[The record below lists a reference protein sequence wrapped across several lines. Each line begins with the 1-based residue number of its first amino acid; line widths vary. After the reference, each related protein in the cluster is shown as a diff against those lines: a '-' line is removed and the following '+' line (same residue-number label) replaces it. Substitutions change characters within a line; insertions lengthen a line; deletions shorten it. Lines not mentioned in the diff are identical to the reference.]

1 MPWLIG
7 IDEAGYGPNLGPLV
21 MTLVACRAPAA
32 DADLWHCLQAC
43 VRRHGEADDGRLMV
57 ADSKLVHV
65 GARGLAGLERGA
77 LAAFAADGLDGLT
90 LHHLVERLAP
100 DDVSQLRAEPWY
112 GGESALPMQ
121 AEPDTLATDA
131 RLWYEA
137 SATAELEW
145 GFCRSVI
152 VCAPRF
158 NDLVDRWD
166 SKAAVLGLS
175 LAQLLRACLGAT
187 RAEPAYVVI
196 DKLGGRNQYSALLQE
211 VCGAGL
217 VQTEC
222 EGRACSRYR
231 VGGLDRPLR
240 VTFEPRAD
248 QGHFTVALA
257 SMVSK
262 YLREALMAEFNRFWG
277 RHVAD
282 LAPTAGYPVDAARY
296 LDAIRPA
303 LQKLGLAERQVWRV
317 R

>member
-21 MTLVACRAPAA
+21 MTLVACRAPKA
-32 DADLWHCLQAC
+32 DADLWECLKPC
-43 VRRHGEADDGRLMV
+43 VRRHGEADDGRLLV

-65 GARGLAGLERGA
+65 GVRGLAGLERGA
-77 LAAFAADGLDGLT
+77 LTAFADDRLDGFA
-90 LHHLVERLAP
+90 LHRLIERLAP
-100 DDVSQLRAEPWY
+100 EDMPALRAETWY
-112 GGESALPMQ
+112 TGASVLPVQ
-121 AEPDTLATDA
+121 
-131 RLWYEA
+131 A
-137 SATAELEW
+137 SADVLADDAARWRTACAAAGLEW
-145 GFCRSVI
+145 GFCRAAV

-166 SKAAVLGLS
+166 SKAAVLGLG
-175 LAQLLRACLGAT
+175 LTQLVRACVAAT
-187 RAEPAYVVI
+187 CAEPAHFVI

-211 VCGAGL
+211 AFGAAL

-231 VGGLDRPLR
+231 VGGLDRPVR

-262 YLREALMAEFNRFWG
+262 YLREVLMAEFNRFWQ

-282 LAPTAGYPVDAARY
+282 LEPTAGYPGDAARY
-296 LDAIRPA
+296 LEAIRPA
-303 LQKLGLAERQVWRV
+303 LQKLGLTERQVWRA